1 MTDFDPRTLAAPLR
15 ALIAAGDAPAL
26 PPADETLALRA
37 AAAEAM
43 VSTSLMARIWREI
56 EGELRRRTSAP
67 PVAVWGGRSPAQAL
81 TAARAR
87 FGVAARL
94 MPMETPEIAL
104 AAARPPRGVA
114 VIALQPDN
122 AWWLR
127 LLAEPE
133 LKVFASLPE
142 TEGPSPRAAFAV
154 AAVETGPTGADET
167 YFVTDAAAP
176 VARIQTA
183 LQEAGLIGEMLQET
197 GGLKLLALAGYVQA
211 EDVRLSAVPGRLKGV
226 IGHAPLPFSL

>member
-1 MTDFDPRTLAAPLR
+1 MTDFDPKALAAPLR
-15 ALIAAGDAPAL
+15 ALISAAHTPAAS
-26 PPADETLALRA
+26 PADETLSLRD

-43 VSTSLMARIWREI
+43 VSTGLMARIWREI
-56 EGELRRRTSAP
+56 EGERRRRCGSP
-67 PVAVWGGRSPAQAL
+67 PVAVWGGRIPAQTLA
-81 TAARAR
+81 AARAR
-87 FGVAARL
+87 FGIAARL
-94 MPMETPEIAL
+94 MPMETPETAL
-104 AAARPPRGVA
+104 AAARPPQGVA

-142 TEGPSPRAAFAV
+142 TESPSPRSAFAV

-176 VARIQTA
+176 VARIQSA

-197 GGLKLLALAGYVQA
+197 GGLKLLVLAGYVQA
-211 EDVRLSAVPGRLKGV
+211 EDPRLSAVPGRLKGV